1 MSRAKELLPAFKKR
15 AEVDVLISG
24 MHAELDPGC
33 EVKYRLKGLGFK
45 FGRKGGVDYFNTWWK
60 GDVPRFLK
68 EISNLD
74 LSGYD
79 LVVNDFEPVSAW
91 AARKQHIPCV
101 GLSNQCVLLDH
112 RIPKPELSKK
122 NAIGKAVLKH
132 YAPVDMAY
140 GFHYFAIDPFISTPV
155 IRSSI
160 RQCKSTDFGHY
171 VVYLPFYNDKKIIH
185 ALSRFP
191 DVQWEVFSKHSNKAY
206 TVGSINVHP
215 ISESHFHEKFAS
227 CSGVICSAG
236 FGTTAEALFLGKKLL
251 VIPMKNQYEQQC
263 NALALQQM
271 DVPVIKSLKSK
282 WFPLLEHWLEQRVTL
297 EIQYPDNAQIIADRI
312 LSDFANQ
319 AAVYS
324 EALDYRYPKGLV

>member
-1 MSRAKELLPAFKKR
+1 MSRAKELLPAFRKR

-24 MHAELDPGC
+24 MHAELDPDC

-45 FGRKGGVDYFNTWWK
+45 FGKKGGVDYLNTWWK
-60 GDVPRFLK
+60 GDVPGFLK
-68 EISNLD
+68 EIANLN

-101 GLSNQCVLLDH
+101 GLSNQCVLLDK

-122 NAIGKAVLKH
+122 NAFGKAVLKH
-132 YAPVDMAY
+132 YAPVDTAY
-140 GFHYFAIDPFISTPV
+140 GFHYFSIDPFITTPV

-160 RQCKSTDFGHY
+160 RQCTRTDAGHY
-171 VVYLPFYNDKKIIH
+171 LVYLPFYNDRKIIQ
-185 ALSRFP
+185 ALRNFP
-191 DVQWEVFSKHSNKAY
+191 HERWDVFSKHSLKSY
-206 TVGSINVHP
+206 SVGTIHIHP
-215 ISESHFHEKFAS
+215 ISEAHFHEKFAS
-227 CSGVICSAG
+227 CAGVICSAG

-271 DVPVIKSLKSK
+271 DVPVIRSLKSK
-282 WFPLLEHWLEQRVTL
+282 WHPLLERWLEQRVTL
-297 EIQYPDNAQIIADRI
+297 EVQYPDNAQLMADRI

-319 AAVYS
+319 AALYS
-324 EALDYRYPKGLV
+324 EALEYRFPKGLV